1 MIGTTETTCIDVS
14 FTARD
19 GLRLYG
25 RHYPAPGSRRRPLL
39 CLAGLTRNSRDFHDL
54 AVVLSNPR
62 LQPRAVYT
70 LDSRGRGQSDHDP
83 DWRKYSVP
91 VEIADALDF
100 LTRLDVHDVA
110 VLGTSRGGL
119 LAMGMAALRPASM
132 GAVILND
139 IGPVIDRNG
148 LSRIMAYVGRMPV
161 PADWADAARMVA
173 DMSRESFTKL
183 TPADYDAL
191 ARQMFN
197 DVGGRPAAGY
207 DTAISRSLTLPDG
220 PLPELWRQFG
230 ALARV
235 PSLVLRGANSDLLTA
250 STVANMASR
259 HPDLTAYTVPDQGH
273 APLLRDPAAQTAIS
287 EFLLRADAT
296 VQS

>member
-235 PSLVLRGANSDLLTA
+235 PALVLRGANSDLLTA